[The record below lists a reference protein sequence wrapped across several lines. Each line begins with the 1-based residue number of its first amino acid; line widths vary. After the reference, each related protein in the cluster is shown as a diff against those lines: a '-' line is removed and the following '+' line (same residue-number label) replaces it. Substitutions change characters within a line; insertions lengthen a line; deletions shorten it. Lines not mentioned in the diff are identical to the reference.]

1 MDKISLKGMAFYA
14 RHGVLDEERKIGQ
27 RFLIDID
34 LYLDL
39 AAAGE
44 TDRLED
50 TVNYGEVYEK
60 VRHVTEGNTY
70 ALIEK
75 LAGEINRELLESY
88 PQLEQVETTIHKPG
102 APVSG
107 IFADIS
113 VTLENHRKYE

>member
-1 MDKISLKGMAFYA
+1 MDKISLRGMAFYA
-14 RHGVLDEERKIGQ
+14 YHGVLGEEKRMGQ

-50 TVNYGEVYEK
+50 TVNYGDVYEK
-60 VRHVTEGNTY
+60 VRHITEGHTY

-75 LAGEINRELLESY
+75 LAGDINRMLLSGY
-88 PQLEQVETTIHKPG
+88 PQLEQVVTTVHKPG
-102 APVSG
+102 APIPG
-107 IFADIS
+107 IFADVS

>member
-1 MDKISLKGMAFYA
+1 MAFYA
-14 RHGVLDEERKIGQ
+14 HHGVLGEEKQIGQ
-27 RFLIDID
+27 RFLVDID

-50 TVNYGEVYEK
+50 TVNYGEVYK
-60 VRHVTEGNTY
+60 LVRCVTEGHTY

-75 LAGEINRELLESY
+75 LAGEINRELLIHY
-88 PQLEQVETTIHKPG
+88 PQLEQVMTTVHKPG
-102 APVSG
+102 APIPG
-107 IFADIS
+107 IFSDVS